1 MWILLEYKSVL
12 WTTRG
17 LVWTHLQTNTVFSG
31 FNTSYPTNHFIKE
44 PESNQ
49 DENKKPYF
57 PKKEIYMLTC
67 ILLLQTHRSMQVSRA
82 LKIIVDIVSSKSY
95 ANDFQTNE
103 QNNLISSGKL

>member
-1 MWILLEYKSVL
+1 
-12 WTTRG
+12 
-17 LVWTHLQTNTVFSG
+17 
-31 FNTSYPTNHFIKE
+31 
-44 PESNQ
+44 
-49 DENKKPYF
+49 
-57 PKKEIYMLTC
+57 MLTC